1 MLDKDSLQNY
11 STYVFKYYLTIF
23 MIIFY
28 LNIDLQY
35 KFITASSIKII
46 NLILIFI
53 LQFLKKFVLNSIKV

>member
-23 MIIFY
+23 MIFFY

-35 KFITASSIKII
+35 KFITASSIKTI

-53 LQFLKKFVLNSIKV
+53 LQFL